1 MNKREESCYEKNL
14 GGVLALYP
22 TPLTVVGAM
31 VNGKPNWVLVG
42 HVGIMGHD
50 HIMVSL
56 AKPHY
61 TNQGIRN
68 TQVLSVNI
76 VDEAM
81 LPKADYVGCVSG
93 GKTDK
98 SEVFDYSIG
107 QNRAPLIDEA
117 KLSMECTVE
126 DIYETKG
133 FDNFILKI
141 DHTYAEESILNAD
154 GKIDYGVF
162 KPILFEMPG
171 YTYLKTGDTAATC
184 MTLGKEK
191 Q

>member
-1 MNKREESCYEKNL
+1 MKKDL
-14 GGVLALYP
+14 GSVLALYP
-22 TPLTVVGAM
+22 TPLVVVGTM

-50 HIMVSL
+50 HVTVSL

-61 TNQGIRN
+61 TNQGIRESKA
-68 TQVLSVNI
+68 LSINI

-81 LPKADYVGCVSG
+81 LKKADYVGCVSG
-93 GKTDK
+93 GKTNK
-98 SEVFDYSIG
+98 SEVFSYSIG
-107 QNRAPLIDEA
+107 QNGAPLIDEA
-117 KLSMECTVE
+117 KISMECAVE

-133 FDNFILKI
+133 FDNFILTI
-141 DHTYAEESILNAD
+141 GHTYAEESILSEA
-154 GKIDYGVF
+154 GKIDYDAF

-171 YTYLKTGDTAATC
+171 YTYLKTGETAAKC

-191 Q
+191 

>member
-1 MNKREESCYEKNL
+1 MKKDIGSI
-14 GGVLALYP
+14 LALYP
-22 TPLTVVGAM
+22 TPLTVVGAT

-50 HIMVSL
+50 HMLVSL
-56 AKPHY
+56 AKSHY
-61 TNQGIRN
+61 TNRGIRD
-68 TQVLSVNI
+68 TQILSVNI

-93 GKTDK
+93 SKRDK
-98 SEVFDYSIG
+98 SEVFGYSVG
-107 QNRAPLIDEA
+107 HNGAPLIDEA
-117 KLSMECTVE
+117 KLSMECSVE
-126 DIYETKG
+126 GNYETNG

-141 DHTYAEESILNAD
+141 DHTYAEESILNEA
-154 GKIDYGVF
+154 GRIDYGIF

-171 YTYLKTGDTAATC
+171 YSYLKTGGTAAKC

-191 Q
+191 G

>member
-1 MNKREESCYEKNL
+1 MKKDL
-14 GGVLALYP
+14 GNVLALYP
-22 TPLTVVGAM
+22 TPLTVVGAV

-50 HIMVSL
+50 RIMVSL
-56 AKPHY
+56 AKSHY
-61 TNQGIRN
+61 TNQGIRD
-68 TQVLSVNI
+68 TRVLSVNI

-93 GKTDK
+93 NKTDK
-98 SEVFDYSIG
+98 SQVFAYSMG
-107 QNRAPLIDEA
+107 QNGAPLIDEA

-141 DHTYAEESILNAD
+141 DHTYAEKTILYES
-154 GKIDYGVF
+154 GKIDYSVF

-171 YTYLKTGDTAATC
+171 YTYLKTGDTAAKC